1 MTKFVIVG
9 EDTIEEKLKQ
19 VDDTAQRQGKW
30 LPNEHLQEF
39 KDLAKHFMFLA
50 QGDSKAP
57 VTSSNIVNKV
67 DEYVTKAS
75 NYENIMFWTLQQLSV
90 VNSLQMLFVFLDAFY
105 GTGKSLLLRH
115 VAIYWSKEIGKLVK
129 K

>member
-1 MTKFVIVG
+1 
-9 EDTIEEKLKQ
+9 
-19 VDDTAQRQGKW
+19 
-30 LPNEHLQEF
+30 
-39 KDLAKHFMFLA
+39 MFLA

-105 GTGKSLLLRH
+105 GTGNTPPRTPRISGLKSQILKPTFL
-115 VAIYWSKEIGKLVK
+115 S
-129 K
+129 